1 MIKKDVNVF
10 WFDLVAT
17 ILTKCPS
24 EGYSKFP
31 NVKFLVGSSL
41 NYIRGT
47 QGSPA
52 RSSAPPPRSQ
62 CSP

>member
-41 NYIRGT
+41 NYRRGT
-47 QGSPA
+47 QG
-52 RSSAPPPRSQ
+52 
-62 CSP
+62 

>member
-1 MIKKDVNVF
+1 MDVNVF
-10 WFDLVAT
+10 WFDLVV

-41 NYIRGT
+41 NYRGT

-52 RSSAPPPRSQ
+52 KSAAPPPRPP
-62 CSP
+62 CLP